1 MKSLT
6 WGGGERAEAVG
17 GARQAAPVS
26 TGGPAV
32 FLGAWFPKPV
42 VLAAAVAGAVGRHGG
57 VEDDAFAAVPK
68 GAVVVEAAWRKTAGV
83 GGDGEEELRGYCRK
97 LLEG

>member
-26 TGGPAV
+26 TGGLTI
-32 FLGAWFPKPV
+32 FLGAWFPEPV
-42 VLAAAVAGAVGRHGG
+42 VLAAAVAGAVGRLGG
-57 VEDDAFAAVPK
+57 VEDGAAFAAVPK
-68 GAVVVEAAWRKTAGV
+68 DAVVVEAA
-83 GGDGEEELRGYCRK
+83 
-97 LLEG
+97 